1 MAAMTSAA
9 PASDDLPGRMSPRD
23 TAALTRRI
31 TWMSLTVAAVLVLA
45 KAAAWLMTDSV
56 ALLASMADSA
66 LDLLASAGA
75 FFAVRY
81 AVVPPDAEHRYGHG
95 KAEAFASLMQ
105 AGLVFASAALVGQEA
120 LHHLLQPS
128 TVQGG
133 AVGVGVMILSL
144 VQTFALVTAQGRV
157 LKRTQSVAVSGDRA
171 HYLMDFAA
179 NGAALV
185 GVALKLIV
193 PQRFGRMALVLYLAI
208 GWSGVLV
215 FQTLATVLP
224 PVSFWLLVAGG
235 ITYSAGIIFHVW
247 ERLKFQN
254 VLWHIFVVAG
264 SICHLWAIFDC
275 MVLSR
280 L

>member
-1 MAAMTSAA
+1 MTARPAHIQTAAELLADKVVHVVGLASGGTAAFVLMALSAFGRGLADLLSAA
-9 PASDDLPGRMSPRD
+9 VYSLGLMAMLGCSAAYNIARLSPRRELLRRFD
-23 TAALTRRI
+23 HAAIFVMIAGTYTPFLAVLGGSRDGQL
-31 TWMSLTVAAVLVLA
+31 LTVLV
-45 KAAAWLMTDSV
+45 W
-56 ALLASMADSA
+56 
-66 LDLLASAGA
+66 
-75 FFAVRY
+75 
-81 AVVPPDAEHRYGHG
+81 
-95 KAEAFASLMQ
+95 
-105 AGLVFASAALVGQEA
+105 
-120 LHHLLQPS
+120 
-128 TVQGG
+128 
-133 AVGVGVMILSL
+133 
-144 VQTFALVTAQGRV
+144 
-157 LKRTQSVAVSGDRA
+157 
-171 HYLMDFAA
+171 
-179 NGAALV
+179 GAALV

-193 PQRFGRMALVLYLAI
+193 PQRFGRLAIVLYLAI

-224 PVSFWLLVAGG
+224 PVAFWLLVAGG